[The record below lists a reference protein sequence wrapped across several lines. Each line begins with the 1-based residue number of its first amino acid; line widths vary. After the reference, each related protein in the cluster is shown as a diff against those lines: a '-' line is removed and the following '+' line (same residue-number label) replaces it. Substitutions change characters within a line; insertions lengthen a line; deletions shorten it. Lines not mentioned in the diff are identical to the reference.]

1 VKLLKDDAKRCTGIA
16 KSGAPCRAFARAGGD
31 FCLVHD
37 VTMTESL
44 AASRRLGGKHRK
56 RYPAPREDS
65 TPLRSVDDA
74 LALLERAAADV
85 ERLDHGANRVRA
97 MVAIAEAAARII
109 ETLKLSAR
117 LEELEAHLT
126 PGAEGAPW
134 SA

>member
-1 VKLLKDDAKRCTGIA
+1 MMRLLKDAKRCTGIT
-16 KSGAPCRAFARAGGD
+16 KSGEPCKAFARSGAD
-31 FCLVHD
+31 FCLSHD
-37 VTMTESL
+37 AATAEHL

-74 LALLERAAADV
+74 LALLERAACDV

-97 MVAIAEAAARII
+97 MVAIAEAASRII
-109 ETLKLSAR
+109 ETLKLSSR
-117 LEELEAHLT
+117 LEELEAHLSST
-126 PGAEGAPW
+126 DGAPW